1 MLESRLTFQF
11 LLRGKRA
18 QQSLHPASSSTTHI
32 YHNRQRHT
40 WLYGGGGGRVSGSML
55 LLLSYDASVLVDPNL
70 EFDSGVVVECISLGG
85 FRICSKSNGCE
96 VT

>member
-1 MLESRLTFQF
+1 MRNQ
-11 LLRGKRA
+11 
-18 QQSLHPASSSTTHI
+18 
-32 YHNRQRHT
+32 QRHT

-55 LLLSYDASVLVDPNL
+55 LLLSYAASVLVDTNL
-70 EFDSGVVVECISLGG
+70 EFDPEVVVECISLGD